1 MLLMKKNQSPE
12 MLALEAQ
19 RRRLTRS
26 KRRPSKRAPSTRVS
40 PSQQQGYAKE
50 NQAAVFLQQQGLEI
64 LEKNVHN
71 VFGEIDIVARS
82 ANTLVFI
89 EVRAR
94 SNPHYGGAR
103 SSVSLAKQ
111 QRLKRTALHLLSG
124 WSTRYFEGI
133 TPCCRFDV
141 IAFEGESLIWIQ
153 DAFR

>member
-12 MLALEAQ
+12 MIALEAQ
-19 RRRLTRS
+19 RRRLARA

-50 NQAAVFLQQQGLEI
+50 NQAAIFLQQQGVEI
-64 LEKNVHN
+64 LERNVDN

-82 ANTLVFI
+82 GHTLVFI

-94 SNPHYGGAR
+94 SSSRYGGAR

-111 QRLKRTALHLLSG
+111 QRLKRTALSFLPS
-124 WSTRYFEGI
+124 WSTRYFDGV